1 MAPGGKKHKRA
12 GKKFV
17 KTTKSTPLA
26 DKTQQYAYVLK
37 ALGSCRFLGKLMDGS
52 ECTLSVRGAL
62 RKRKVWINKEDVV
75 LVDGYNTFSDNN
87 ILHICYKYNDEQIKF
102 LKNNEHINDNLFEKK
117 EEVQEDI
124 FVFTENTQDQ
134 EEDFYKYI
142 QDTKNMKNTNNNG
155 LDLFDV
161 DEKDL
166 EFDEDGNLV
175 IDDI

>member
-1 MAPGGKKHKRA
+1 MPGGKKHKRA

-52 ECTLSVRGAL
+52 ECNLSVRGAL

-102 LKNNEHINDNLFEKK
+102 LKNNEYINDSIFERQ
-117 EEVQEDI
+117 EEVNNDI
-124 FVFTENTQDQ
+124 FEFTDNPDDNV
-134 EEDFYKYI
+134 EDFYDKYI
-142 QDTKNMKNTNNNG
+142 QDTKNMKNDG
-155 LDLFDV
+155 LDLFEV
-161 DEKDL
+161 DENEL
-166 EFDEDGNLV
+166 EFDENGNLV
-175 IDDI
+175 VDGI

>member
-1 MAPGGKKHKRA
+1 MTTGGKKHKRA

-26 DKTQQYAYVLK
+26 DKTQQYAFILK
-37 ALGSCRFLGKLMDGS
+37 TLGSCRFLGKLMDGS
-52 ECTLSVRGAL
+52 ESTLSLRGAL
-62 RKRKVWINKEDVV
+62 RKRKVWINKSDTV
-75 LVDGYNTFSDNN
+75 LVDGYNTFSDNK
-87 ILHICYKYNDEQIKF
+87 ILHICYKYNDEQVNF
-102 LKNNEHINDNLFEKK
+102 LKKNEHINDSLFERQ

-124 FVFTENTQDQ
+124 FEFTNNTENQ

-175 IDDI
+175 IDGI